1 MKYVVY
7 YRVSTKGQGE
17 SGLGLEA
24 QKRDVELFL
33 NSYSE
38 TPFEVIDEITD
49 VKSGKG
55 MLTERQELR
64 NAVELC
70 EETGATLLVA
80 KLDRLGRDVELIA
93 HLMKRIDF
101 KVACMPNADRFQL
114 HLYAALA
121 EQERDFISKRTK
133 AALQSAKD
141 RGVKLGGL
149 RMTTKKLNAK
159 RKEEADERAEMFRN
173 EIEEMQS
180 NGYSIRRMVESL
192 NRRSIKTARGSAW
205 SISTLHGTVKRLG
218 L

>member
-38 TPFEVIDEITD
+38 KPFEIIEEITD
-49 VKSGKG
+49 VRSGKG

-149 RMTTKKLNAK
+149 RTATKKLNAK

-180 NGYSIRRMVESL
+180 NGYSIRRMVDSL